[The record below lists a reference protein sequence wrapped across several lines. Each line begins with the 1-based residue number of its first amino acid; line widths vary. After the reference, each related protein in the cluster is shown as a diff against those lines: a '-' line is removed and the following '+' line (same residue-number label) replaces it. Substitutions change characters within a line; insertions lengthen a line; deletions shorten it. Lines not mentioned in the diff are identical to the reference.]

1 MKCAKAFPRK
11 LRTMASQPQIPPA
24 ELESLCRVLA
34 DTKDGLTGSE
44 IDILLR
50 QLSIVDSEFGLT
62 KWKRLFA
69 ALSAQQQRDGCS
81 NNVFRFILEAMK
93 PVRYVN
99 NPSLFEK
106 RRLQLNHVFVFSG
119 FELGDDGLLRGR
131 EAARTLSEAEAR
143 AGRLRA
149 EMLQRRVHP
158 EILHFCRAELLQ
170 ENYFH
175 AVLEATKSVA
185 EKIRSKTGLSGDSVG
200 LVDEA
205 FTLGKPGMPFLAFN
219 SLRTDSEQ
227 SEQRGLLALM
237 KGMFC
242 TFRNP
247 AAHTP
252 KVSWNMTEQDALD
265 LLTMASFLHRRLDD
279 AVRTPRT
286 K

>member
-1 MKCAKAFPRK
+1 M
-11 LRTMASQPQIPPA
+11 
-24 ELESLCRVLA
+24 
-34 DTKDGLTGSE
+34 
-44 IDILLR
+44 
-50 QLSIVDSEFGLT
+50 
-62 KWKRLFA
+62 
-69 ALSAQQQRDGCS
+69 
-81 NNVFRFILEAMK
+81 
-93 PVRYVN
+93 
-99 NPSLFEK
+99 
-106 RRLQLNHVFVFSG
+106 
-119 FELGDDGLLRGR
+119 
-131 EAARTLSEAEAR
+131 
-143 AGRLRA
+143 
-149 EMLQRRVHP
+149 
-158 EILHFCRAELLQ
+158 LQ

>member
-1 MKCAKAFPRK
+1 
-11 LRTMASQPQIPPA
+11 MASQPQIPPA

-106 RRLQLNHVFVFSG
+106 RRLQLNHVLVFSG
-119 FELGDDGLLRGR
+119 FELGDDGQLRGR

-158 EILHFCRAELLQ
+158 DILHFCRAELLQ